1 MSESN
6 TPNRNILIVDDHPIT
21 VDGYKTL
28 LTSIKSNKNAMYH
41 LAYNCEE
48 TYKKISSTKNNNE
61 TLDFA
66 YLDISIPPYEEM
78 KIASGCD
85 LAKIIRDYFP
95 KCKIIILSMHKEPVW
110 VDQILKAIK
119 PEGFIAKTDLKP
131 KNFSKIFLDIESNET
146 VYSSAILE
154 ALKIMKLKNIVWGE
168 YDSKILQLLEQGI
181 KTINLPNYIP
191 LCLSAIEKRKAF
203 MKKQLL
209 FNSGSDKEL
218 IDEAKKLGLL

>member
-48 TYKKISSTKNNNE
+48 AYKKISSTKNNNE